1 MANFNGRLIK
11 VKKHIESKR
20 NCGEMSGFKRSRN
33 HGKIG
38 CGQRLA
44 ACERGREWERER
56 GWDRERGERR
66 VERKVEAD
74 GRETDMWEEREKI
87 KYIIERRE
95 KNNKFFFFGLAFVF
109 VPFQIWNDIVHSC

>member
-20 NCGEMSGFKRSRN
+20 NCGEMSGFKGSRN

-44 ACERGREWERER
+44 ACERGRE
-56 GWDRERGERR
+56 
-66 VERKVEAD
+66 
-74 GRETDMWEEREKI
+74 
-87 KYIIERRE
+87 
-95 KNNKFFFFGLAFVF
+95 
-109 VPFQIWNDIVHSC
+109 